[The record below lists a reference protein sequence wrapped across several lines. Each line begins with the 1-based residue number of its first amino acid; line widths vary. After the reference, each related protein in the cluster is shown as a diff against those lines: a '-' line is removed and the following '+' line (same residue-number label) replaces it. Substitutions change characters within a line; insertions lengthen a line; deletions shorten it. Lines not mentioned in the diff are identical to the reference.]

1 MNGRHHRTSGPGH
14 PGRRVGP
21 RRRAARLVGPVVLAT
36 ACAALVA
43 VGTPGAGAAEIDDL
57 RAAVTTARQAANAAT
72 QRYMDAVNEL
82 EGLEVRITETERDI
96 AVSEATITRLGDLA
110 RDRAVT
116 AYVTRGVEIGGLDLG
131 RPLDRLRRQKLLE
144 QANARDNAAVQE
156 LGTAVEALAGR
167 ERTLRTLRARAAETR
182 DRLAAEQ
189 AELDQ
194 QLTVARTALA
204 EFEERLRR
212 EEAARQERERAR
224 LAAAQAASQRGNGRS
239 YDGAYVATGLVCP
252 VPGSSFIDSWGFPR
266 ATTGWHQGVDL
277 MAPRGAPNR
286 AVVSGRVQMMSGGTS
301 GLGAFL
307 YGDDGNLYYYF
318 HFDAYAGGSRRV
330 EQGEVIGYVGN
341 TGDASGGATHTHF
354 EVHPGGGAAV
364 NPYPSVVGI
373 C

>member
-1 MNGRHHRTSGPGH
+1 MIRDHRRRGEHRTAGTGG
-14 PGRRVGP
+14 PGRRIGP
-21 RRRAARLVGPVVLAT
+21 RRAVALCAGLAL
-36 ACAALVA
+36 LVA
-43 VGTPGAGAAEIDDL
+43 SAPGAGAAEIDDL
-57 RAAVTTARQAANAAT
+57 RTAVASARQAATEAT

-82 EGLEVRITETERDI
+82 EGLEVRIAETERDI
-96 AVSEATITRLGDLA
+96 SVSEATIARLGDLA

-156 LGTAVEALAGR
+156 LGTAVAALAAR
-167 ERTLRTLRARAAETR
+167 ERALRTLRSRAAESR
-182 DRLAAEQ
+182 DRLAVEQ
-189 AELDQ
+189 AQLDQ
-194 QLTVARTALA
+194 QLTAAQAALA
-204 EFEERLRR
+204 EFEERIRR

-224 LAAAQAASQRGNGRS
+224 LAAQQAAGRRGNGQT

-252 VPGSSFIDSWGFPR
+252 VPGASFIDSWGFPR

-277 MAPRGAPNR
+277 MAPRGTPNR

-318 HFDAYAGGSRRV
+318 HFDAYEGGSRRV
-330 EQGEVIGYVGN
+330 AQGEVIGYVGN